1 VACSG
6 TALAF
11 FCTFWVFSS
20 WSISKNK
27 LFTYPHT
34 QPSK

>member
-11 FCTFWVFSS
+11 NLQQKGNVFMKEMYCF
-20 WSISKNK
+20 SIKRVISNI
-27 LFTYPHT
+27 L
-34 QPSK
+34 